1 MRNENPMVPIL
12 ATLKVNGIPAIIKT
26 HKQREQSFNAA
37 KKLEIE
43 ISTRKRIGADGFEVH
58 RVK

>member
-1 MRNENPMVPIL
+1 MVPIL